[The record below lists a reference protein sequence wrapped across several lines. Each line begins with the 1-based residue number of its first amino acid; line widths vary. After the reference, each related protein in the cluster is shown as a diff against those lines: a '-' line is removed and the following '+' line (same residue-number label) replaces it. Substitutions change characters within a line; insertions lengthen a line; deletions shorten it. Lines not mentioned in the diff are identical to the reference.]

1 MPTPAQPPSFSFD
14 SFDAQRVEDALA
26 RLGPKWTTWSAMV
39 LAQENRF
46 VRVREVS
53 DQIPFISQQFVG
65 KRLARMCAD
74 GLVDRA
80 DGPRGASYQ
89 LTALG
94 ESLTPV
100 YRTLSDWSRAH
111 LSLGVMAEAQRVE
124 DALQRLNLQDST
136 AVIQVLGA
144 SGPMRFVHIAEEAG
158 LDNTWARQRL
168 LRLQADGLVTRTG
181 SRHGDPYALT
191 SAGEALGAVY
201 ATVEHWS
208 EPITG
213 RRASPA
219 PRPVAAATR
228 THAGVP
234 LGADGARTAAALRRS
249 AAAPTSL
256 FSHAPQPQPRVPAAV
271 TVQSSPGR
279 GR

>member
-1 MPTPAQPPSFSFD
+1 MPTPAQPPSFSFN
-14 SFDAQRVEDALA
+14 SFDAQCVEDALA

-39 LAQENRF
+39 LAQENRPM
-46 VRVREVS
+46 RVREVA

-65 KRLARMCAD
+65 KRLARMYAD

-80 DGPRGASYQ
+80 DGPRGASYR
-89 LTALG
+89 LSTLG

-111 LSLGVMAEAQRVE
+111 LSPGTMAEAQRVE

-144 SGPMRFVHIAEEAG
+144 NGPMRFVHISEEAG
-158 LDNTWARQRL
+158 LDNTWARHRL

-181 SRHGDPYALT
+181 SRHGDPYILT

-213 RRASPA
+213 RRASPV

-234 LGADGARTAAALRRS
+234 LGADGVRTTAALRRS

-271 TVQSSPGR
+271 TAQSAPGR